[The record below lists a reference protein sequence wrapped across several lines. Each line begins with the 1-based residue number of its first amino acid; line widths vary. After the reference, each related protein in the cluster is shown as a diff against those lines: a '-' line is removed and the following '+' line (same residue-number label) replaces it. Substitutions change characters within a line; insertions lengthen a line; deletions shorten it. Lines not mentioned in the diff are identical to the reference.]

1 MRRGRARRAGGQ
13 SPEPS
18 EGVAVYRRR
27 AYSRFAA
34 SGSGAMTAV
43 ALTGLIAPSTGIRVL
58 FGALGLCSAW
68 VTYRAARMA
77 TIIVGPRGI
86 VVRQYLKDRHIA
98 WQDVRRFVTQQRLS
112 GLGQPGR
119 TLAAQLEAGE
129 TVRFGEFFSLKRRGD
144 EKTVLV
150 ERIADDLNARL
161 AAARGNRASG

>member
-1 MRRGRARRAGGQ
+1 
-13 SPEPS
+13 
-18 EGVAVYRRR
+18 
-27 AYSRFAA
+27 
-34 SGSGAMTAV
+34 
-43 ALTGLIAPSTGIRVL
+43 
-58 FGALGLCSAW
+58 
-68 VTYRAARMA
+68 
-77 TIIVGPRGI
+77 

-98 WQDVRRFVTQQRLS
+98 WQDVRRFVTQQRLN